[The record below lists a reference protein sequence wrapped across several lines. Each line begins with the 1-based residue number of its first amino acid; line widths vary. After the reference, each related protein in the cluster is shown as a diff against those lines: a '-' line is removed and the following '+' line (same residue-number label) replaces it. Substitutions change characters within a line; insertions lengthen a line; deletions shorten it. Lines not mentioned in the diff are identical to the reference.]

1 MSRSL
6 ELRPDVLQEVPSV
19 DLVTSCAAVTE
30 DEYFVAPP
38 GNVPLEI
45 TNTYREDGRQRN
57 AGGEDKVT
65 AGHSKA
71 GWFT

>member
-1 MSRSL
+1 MSRNL
-6 ELRPDVLQEVPSV
+6 ELRPDVLQEAPDV

-45 TNTYREDGRQRN
+45 TNTYSEAGRQRG
-57 AGGEDKVT
+57 AVGEDRVT
-65 AGHSKA
+65 ASQPKA
-71 GWFT
+71 GQYT